1 MPSWKSTLWSLS
13 GPPPDPYAF
22 LIERP
27 FAHRGLHGPS
37 ISENGMAA
45 FRAAVAQGHGIEC
58 DVRLSHD
65 GIAMVFHDTALSR
78 MTGVEGDI
86 CSWTADRL
94 DQLPLRD
101 GGPVPRLAALLDLCG
116 AQVPLLIEIKVSG
129 RRVAPLCR
137 AVARDLARHPGA
149 KAAVMSF
156 NPLAMRW
163 FARHMPGIARG
174 LVVTEQEKRGWRGDV
189 RRGLALWLAR
199 PDFVAC
205 DILDLPSSL
214 SARMRRK
221 TMPVL
226 TWTVRTGDDRAR
238 AARHADQIIFEVA
251 GD

>member
-1 MPSWKSTLWSLS
+1 
-13 GPPPDPYAF
+13 
-22 LIERP
+22 
-27 FAHRGLHGPS
+27 
-37 ISENGMAA
+37 MAA